1 MNTPH
6 HQNPEIKI
14 LFICLGN
21 ICRSPAAEAVF
32 KRLVNRKGMSDRF
45 EIDSAGLISVHEGEK
60 SDPRMIS
67 RAHARGIEMTSIS
80 RPIQP
85 RDFTRFDYIV
95 GMDDSNME
103 KLEEIRN
110 SLPEDSE
117 EKAQL
122 RKFSDFCIVH
132 ECDMVPD
139 PYFGGYEGFEYALDL
154 IEDAAEG
161 FYEFLRKEHS
171 V

>member
-1 MNTPH
+1 MNTSE
-6 HQNPEIKI
+6 HQNDRIGV

-32 KRLVNRKGMSDRF
+32 RHLVESRGTAGRF
-45 EIDSAGLISVHEGEK
+45 LIDSAGLISLHEGEK

-85 RDFTRFDYIV
+85 ADFERFDYIV
-95 GMDDSNME
+95 GMDNSNME
-103 KLEEIRN
+103 KLTELKAA
-110 SLPEDSE
+110 LPHAEAKTAD
-117 EKAQL
+117 L
-122 RKFSDFCIVH
+122 LKFSDFCRIH

-161 FYEFLRKEHS
+161 YYDFLRQRHS
-171 V
+171 L